1 MSLYFK
7 KKDAKNWD
15 QSFIKSNKN
24 MSPHSPIQK
33 NLIKKSHSIKAETR
47 RAVSKLAKSTIIISK
62 KETLQKK
69 LEKKFKKFEIRNNK
83 TVRLI
88 LGLFFCE

>member
-1 MSLYFK
+1 
-7 KKDAKNWD
+7 
-15 QSFIKSNKN
+15 

-47 RAVSKLAKSTIIISK
+47 RAVSKLAKSRIIISK
-62 KETLQKK
+62 KK
-69 LEKKFKKFEIRNNK
+69 LCRKTRKKFKKFEIRNNK

-88 LGLFFCE
+88 LGLFFVNKTWVSLHLMYGLVFCLKNH